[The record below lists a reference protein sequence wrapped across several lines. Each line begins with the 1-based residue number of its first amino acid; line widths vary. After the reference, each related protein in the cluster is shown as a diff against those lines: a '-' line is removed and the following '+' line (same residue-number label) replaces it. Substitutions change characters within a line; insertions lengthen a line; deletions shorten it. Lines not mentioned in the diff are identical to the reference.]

1 MKKKKMRKLQLRTT
15 NTGFKGISKHKAT
28 GKFEVRVNVRNN
40 SKSNS
45 YYVGLAATTEEAV
58 RMRTNFITNLY

>member
-15 NTGFKGISKHKAT
+15 NTGLKGISKHKAT

-40 SKSNS
+40 SKSSS
-45 YYVGLAATTEEAV
+45 YYVGLTATTEEAV

>member
-1 MKKKKMRKLQLRTT
+1 MEKTRKIRST
-15 NTGFKGISKHKAT
+15 NTGLKGISKHKAT

-45 YYVGLAATTEEAV
+45 YYVGLATTTAEAV